1 MCLFIHNLPSL
12 VSILMTMTLTLYQ
25 INCLHLSHSVFF
37 WGSILFLQLKHVPLL
52 PHFAWL
58 FVSVYYANQLWL
70 PVLKEWLCV
79 GDELYC
85 LTFS

>member
-1 MCLFIHNLPSL
+1 
-12 VSILMTMTLTLYQ
+12 MTMTL
-25 INCLHLSHSVFF
+25 NSLSNKLLTSVSFSF
-37 WGSILFLQLKHVPLL
+37 VLGSIWFLQLKHVPLL

-58 FVSVYYANQLWL
+58 FVSVYYAKQLWL